1 MSSTSAPSLSSSSS
15 ASSGWW
21 HEDWLRLRRL
31 QSTRNNVAN
40 FHNPILLPAPEVGAG
55 RGQGGEVVVADG
67 AVREVEVRHG
77 GVQEAGQ
84 LLARHAASLG

>member
-1 MSSTSAPSLSSSSS
+1 MTTVNSVS
-15 ASSGWW
+15 
-21 HEDWLRLRRL
+21 HF
-31 QSTRNNVAN
+31 NNL
-40 FHNPILLPAPEVGAG
+40 PYYSPPAPEVGAG

-84 LLARHAASLG
+84 LLPRHAASLGST